1 MPDDLVV
8 SEPALRP
15 FAQRLRAWL
24 TGQIETLYPGSFALV
39 MATGII
45 SNAFFFEARHAL
57 SDALFVANL
66 AAYSLLVI
74 FLILRAL
81 WFWRALWAHL
91 INPRLVFSFF
101 TIIAGTDVLGVGIY
115 LRGFESIV
123 RRRCGCFALISWSV
137 LIYFSFGVL
146 TFLNTIHG
154 ADVAEGGWLMAV
166 VGTEVCVFRCGGFS
180 PATVTVRCYAMD
192 CTCGMGDDRRLVR
205 RGMVAELSG

>member
-45 SNAFFFEARHAL
+45 EARHAL
-57 SDALFVANL
+57 SEALFVANL
-66 AAYSLLVI
+66 AAYCLLLI

-81 WFWRALWAHL
+81 WFWRDLWADL

-115 LRGFESIV
+115 LRGFESIAQV
-123 RRRCGCFALISWSV
+123 LWLFALISWSV

-154 ADVAEGGWLMAV
+154 ADVAEGGWLMTI
-166 VGTEVCVFRCGGFS
+166 VGTESLVLLGIVVVFGASGN
-180 PATVTVRCYAMD
+180 
-192 CTCGMGDDRRLVR
+192 RRRTHTR
-205 RGMVAELSG
+205 RPWP

>member
-115 LRGFESIV
+115 LRGFESIAQALWL
-123 RRRCGCFALISWSV
+123 FALISWSV